1 MKKNVNKKFIVFAIV
16 VTFLSL
22 TIAPTMGAVNQKIY
36 RNLTDSYKKSTTS
49 NCQTFDLLIITPV
62 QFEKE
67 LESLADHKNDVG
79 VSTIVITLDELYEE
93 TYLTGGD
100 EPKKIKYFIKTAAD
114 EWGIQYVLLVGD
126 FRQMPIR
133 YVYNGDVNH
142 GFHEPCFM
150 PELIRREIPWPAYY

>member
-22 TIAPTMGAVNQKIY
+22 TIVPTMGAVNQKIY
-36 RNLTDSYKKSTTS
+36 KNLTDSYKKSTTS
-49 NCQTFDLLIITPV
+49 NYQTFDLLIITPI

-93 TYLTGGD
+93 TYLAGGD
-100 EPKKIKYFIKTAAD
+100 EPEKIKYFIKTAAD
-114 EWGIQYVLLVGD
+114 E
-126 FRQMPIR
+126 
-133 YVYNGDVNH
+133 
-142 GFHEPCFM
+142 
-150 PELIRREIPWPAYY
+150 